1 MTKYIKG
8 NWKPVAIDSNVFSGD
23 ITDLIG
29 IEECTDYD
37 LNEFSSKKPQK
48 RNLSNEKSNIPKK
61 KRKNVSK
68 ERNKQ
73 HIEIDHF
80 TPSKSGNTSGIE
92 DEVEST
98 KNDLDVTAWNSFG
111 LPESILKAIAELGYS
126 NPTQIQELTLPSA
139 ILGRRDILGAAETG
153 SGKTLAFGLP
163 ILTGILKVK
172 EKNSMIEDDKEDE
185 SNSDES
191 DFEDELKE
199 DTGCVKLIND
209 VSMKETSKLKPLFA
223 LILTP
228 TRELAIQIKNHLVAV
243 AKYTGVNVAVVVGG
257 MAAVKQERILS
268 KGPEIVVATP
278 GRLWELIQQ
287 GNLHLSQID
296 SIRFLAIDETDRML
310 EKGHFQELH
319 ELLERINL
327 DEKKLKQRQTF
338 VFSATLTLI
347 HELPNYLKNKS
358 KLKRSKK
365 INEMTPTQKLQKI
378 VEMLGMNNPK
388 VVDISEGKGTSE
400 TLTECRIT
408 CNIDEKDY
416 YLFYFIKRHPGR
428 TLVFC
433 NSIGCVKRLAALLNL
448 LECNPLPLHASMQ
461 QRQRLK
467 NLERFRDNDNGILV
481 ATDVAARGLDIP
493 QIDHVLHYQTPR
505 TSESYVHRSGRTA
518 RASQQGITILLME
531 PNELHNYLKLCKT
544 LGKSEDLPTFP
555 VQDNYLNAVKKRIDL
570 ARELDKLQLNVKK
583 ANSENGWLQKAAED
597 MDIIIDDV
605 SRKYDSEEV
614 QGQKKLLEMKKKH
627 LASLLNTPIFPKG
640 FYEKYPLFSKALPGF
655 KEDNEHEKAVDLVKN
670 IINQSS
676 KEKSRTKNLY
686 KPKKFSK
693 DRPKGVGLSFKINN
707 KQGLNKGNNKK
718 GLNKSKKGTKR
729 RK

>member
-23 ITDLIG
+23 MTDLIG

-48 RNLSNEKSNIPKK
+48 RNLPNEENIPKK
-61 KRKNVSK
+61 KRKNVNK

-92 DEVEST
+92 DEAEST

-111 LPESILKAIAELGYS
+111 LPESILKALAELGYS

-172 EKNSMIEDDKEDE
+172 EKHSVMEDEKEDE

-191 DFEDELKE
+191 DFEDDIKE

-223 LILTP
+223 LVLTP
-228 TRELAIQIKNHLVAV
+228 TRELAIQVKNHLVAV
-243 AKYTGVNVAVVVGG
+243 AKYTGVSVAVVVGG

-347 HELPNYLKNKS
+347 HALPNYLKNKS
-358 KLKRSKK
+358 KLKKSKK
-365 INEMTPTQKLQKI
+365 VNEMTPTQKLQKI

-518 RASQQGITILLME
+518 RASRQGITILLME
-531 PNELHNYLKLCKT
+531 PNELPNYLKLCKT

-570 ARELDKLQLNVKK
+570 ARELDKFQLNVKK

-614 QGQKKLLEMKKKH
+614 HSQKKILETKKKH

-640 FYEKYPLFSKALPGF
+640 FYEKYPLFSKALPGY

-676 KEKSRTKNLY
+676 KEKSRTKNLF
-686 KPKKFSK
+686 KPKKFNK
-693 DRPKGVGLSFKINN
+693 DKPKGVGLSFKFNN
-707 KQGLNKGNNKK
+707 KKDLNKGKK
-718 GLNKSKKGTKR
+718 GMKK